1 MMTIVIV
8 NMCGR
13 WQTDRVSKPAEK
25 EISMS
30 RPVEHLVN
38 EVRLLYQ
45 SLIQLGDQIHAGS
58 NISMGMRA
66 VLEYLDRNGAT
77 TVPQMARARRVTR
90 QRIQTLV
97 NTLQQLDLVEALDNP
112 ASKRSPLIALTTAGS
127 ATIGQM
133 RKREGEL
140 MQVPVDDQKILD
152 ATATLVELR
161 NELESNQVQ

>member
-1 MMTIVIV
+1 M
-8 NMCGR
+8 
-13 WQTDRVSKPAEK
+13 
-25 EISMS
+25 
-30 RPVEHLVN
+30 
-38 EVRLLYQ
+38 
-45 SLIQLGDQIHAGS
+45 
-58 NISMGMRA
+58 
-66 VLEYLDRNGAT
+66 
-77 TVPQMARARRVTR
+77 
-90 QRIQTLV
+90 

-161 NELESNQVQ
+161 NALESNQVQ

>member
-1 MMTIVIV
+1 
-8 NMCGR
+8 
-13 WQTDRVSKPAEK
+13 
-25 EISMS
+25 MS
-30 RPVEHLVN
+30 RPVEHLIN

-77 TVPQMARARRVTR
+77 TVPQMARTRRVTR

-97 NTLQQLDLVEALDNP
+97 NALQQMDLVAARDNP
-112 ASKRSPLIALTTAGS
+112 ASKRSPLITLTTAGS
-127 ATIGQM
+127 ATIQQM

-140 MQVPVDDQKILD
+140 MQVPVADQKILD
-152 ATATLVELR
+152 ATATLAELR
-161 NELESNQVQ
+161 NALESNQGQ